1 MAPELAGPELAG
13 VVEAL
18 EVAGIE
24 VAGIEVGP
32 GGAEPLRSAP
42 RGFDKDHPRIDLL
55 RARGTASR
63 RLPAQAASVSETAA
77 RVIDFWTT
85 SEPLAGGLSADV

>member
-1 MAPELAGPELAG
+1 MASELAGPELAG

-24 VAGIEVGP
+24 VGP
-32 GGAEPLRSAP
+32 GGAEPLKSAP

-55 RARGTASR
+55 RAKGGTASR

-85 SEPLAGGLSADV
+85 SEPLAGELSADV